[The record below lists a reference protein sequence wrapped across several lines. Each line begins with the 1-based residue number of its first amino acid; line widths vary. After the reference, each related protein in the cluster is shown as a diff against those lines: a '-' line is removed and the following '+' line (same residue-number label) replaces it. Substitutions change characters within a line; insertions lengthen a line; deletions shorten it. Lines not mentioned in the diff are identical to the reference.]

1 MFGYEAD
8 TVVYIYTFYLQHT
21 KHIFHGRFSLDGTG
35 WFIVTERYV
44 AFSYASLKCFLIC
57 VCLNSISWY
66 TEDDATL
73 SFSRTFN
80 HASFNSQHST
90 HSVGWLVGCCKVV
103 VKLLLFSR
111 ILLSFYFYITKQFI
125 VERTYDTHTYSFD
138 ASLKQSIAIILIIVT
153 IIRLSQH
160 IVKFKKKIRVYGDR
174 LQINSNFF
182 HIWFVRNSFDS
193 VSFLLQSIDHYFTSL
208 GLP

>member
-1 MFGYEAD
+1 MLQHLNHLTGEWILKHSISVDGERCGQNCSMFGYEAD

-90 HSVGWLVGCCKVV
+90 HSVGWSVGYCKVV
-103 VKLLLFSR
+103 AFLSDTLLFLLL
-111 ILLSFYFYITKQFI
+111 YHQT
-125 VERTYDTHTYSFD
+125 
-138 ASLKQSIAIILIIVT
+138 
-153 IIRLSQH
+153 
-160 IVKFKKKIRVYGDR
+160 VYC
-174 LQINSNFF
+174 
-182 HIWFVRNSFDS
+182 
-193 VSFLLQSIDHYFTSL
+193 
-208 GLP
+208 